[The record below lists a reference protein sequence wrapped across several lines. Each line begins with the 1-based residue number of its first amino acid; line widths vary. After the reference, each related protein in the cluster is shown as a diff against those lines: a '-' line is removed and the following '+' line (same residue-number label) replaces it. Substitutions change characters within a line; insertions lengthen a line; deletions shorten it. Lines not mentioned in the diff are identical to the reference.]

1 MLDASVSGDD
11 VILEVIRLD
20 AELCE
25 VAEEVLVD
33 HLELAAEHPPGVDV
47 AGIRRHTLVA
57 AGNLGGVG
65 GGHGRHPEAV
75 PHPVLGNI
83 GLERGPVVEVG
94 GGHTPHVVLKDPLGH
109 APSLSAISHEASK
122 AP

>member
-33 HLELAAEHPPGVDV
+33 HLELAAEHSPGVDV
-47 AGIRRHTLVA
+47 AGIRLHTLV
-57 AGNLGGVG
+57 NL
-65 GGHGRHPEAV
+65 
-75 PHPVLGNI
+75 

-94 GGHTPHVVLKDPLGH
+94 GGHTPHVVLEDPLGH

>member
-33 HLELAAEHPPGVDV
+33 HLELAAEHSPGVDV
-47 AGIRRHTLVA
+47 AGIRLHTLFVA
-57 AGNLGGVG
+57 ENLGGVTPCLAILALSAAQSW
-65 GGHGRHPEAV
+65 R
-75 PHPVLGNI
+75 L
-83 GLERGPVVEVG
+83 VG
-94 GGHTPHVVLKDPLGH
+94 VTPHMSYWRIPLDTLL
-109 APSLSAISHEASK
+109 PCPQSRTRLPKLRSK
-122 AP
+122 SSQRYAC